1 MVMSNEDTQVQYTQ
15 HAFLVVWGWFAEHIG
30 LIEHLMGV
38 PLKQKHYHHRPQT
51 KVLEFLVAILAGL
64 RHLQDISRAAHPL
77 DQDQAVAEAWGQP
90 EWADYSGISR
100 TLSRVSWAEARQIAG
115 VLDQVSQPYL
125 DAELKLLH
133 WQGQRLR
140 LDGDL
145 TGIPVSN
152 TSQTYPHAAFGHM
165 DADIRLGYQ
174 AGIVSLGSPTYGRLW
189 LSVAHHPGDT
199 VSCTQAEALVLAAE
213 ARTGMRPRRRT
224 ELLRQRI
231 QAFQQQIAQTRERRQ
246 TQEQVVPQA
255 KDRLTQA
262 EQQKQERQQQMED
275 LEKEYQAR
283 QRTERPTSQ
292 LAQARQRLQ
301 AAGKRCQ
308 SRQRA
313 WQEAQRRLDK
323 TTARLSQQQLEL
335 TNLYQ
340 RLIRF
345 EQENAANPQPI
356 EAEFRLDAGFGTYEN
371 VALLIEMG
379 YELYTKPHSHRVVAY
394 LKTQVDDKSAWTRV
408 GANAE
413 LVAWPNLPLKNCPYP
428 LDVALERFYT
438 GKTLKHSAL
447 VHFGTDAVTQN
458 LPGWFQQYNGR
469 QTIEAGI
476 KESKQVFY
484 LHHLKVRSEP
494 AIYLQECFVIFA
506 ANFIRWASHWLA
518 DHAQPTENAL
528 NVRKLGVKR
537 QVQVAAHVSAQV
549 IRSSEG
555 KLLKFS
561 EHSAFAGQ
569 VLKIA
574 GNHVSVPQKVKS

>member
-1 MVMSNEDTQVQYTQ
+1 MSNEEIHVQHTQ

-30 LIEHLMGV
+30 LIEQLERV
-38 PLKQKHYHHRPQT
+38 PLKQKRYHHKPQT

-64 RHLQDISRAAHPL
+64 RHLQDMSRAAHPL

-90 EWADYSGISR
+90 AWADYSGVSR
-100 TLSRVSWAEARQIAG
+100 TLSRVSWAEARQMAA

-125 DAELKLLH
+125 DTEVKRLH
-133 WQGQRLR
+133 GQGQRLR

-145 TGIPVSN
+145 TGLPVSN

-165 DADIRLGYQ
+165 DAEIRLGYQ
-174 AGIVSLGSPTYGRLW
+174 AGVVSLESPTYGRLW

-199 VSCTQAEALVLAAE
+199 VSCTQAEALVLTAE
-213 ARTGMRPRRRT
+213 ARLGRRPWRRT
-224 ELLRQRI
+224 DLLRQRI
-231 QAFQQQIAQTRERRQ
+231 VAFEQQVALTRQRR
-246 TQEQVVPQA
+246 TLQEQELQQA
-255 KDRLTQA
+255 KDRLAEA
-262 EQQKQERQQQMED
+262 EQQKQTRQQQ
-275 LEKEYQAR
+275 LEALEQTYQAQ
-283 QRTERPTSQ
+283 QRRERPTSQ

-308 SRQRA
+308 SRQQA
-313 WQEAQRRLDK
+313 WQDAQRRLDK
-323 TTARLSQQQLEL
+323 TTTRLSQQLGEL
-335 TNLYQ
+335 TRLYQ
-340 RLIRF
+340 RLSRF
-345 EQENAANPQPI
+345 EQENVANAQPL

-379 YELYTKPHSHRVVAY
+379 YEVYTKPHSHHVVTY
-394 LKTQVDDKSAWTRV
+394 LKKQLNEQTHWTRV

-413 LVAWPNLPLKNCPYP
+413 LVAWPNLSLKNCPYP

-447 VHFGTDAVTQN
+447 FHFGTDPVTQN
-458 LPGWFQQYNGR
+458 LSGWFEQYNGR
-469 QTIEAGI
+469 QIIEAGI
-476 KESKQVFY
+476 KECKHVFY

-494 AIYLQECFVIFA
+494 AIYLQECFVVFD
-506 ANFIRWASHWLA
+506 ANFIRLASQWLA
-518 DHAQPTENAL
+518 DQVQPAENAL
-528 NVRKLGVKR
+528 NLGKLSVKR

-549 IRSSEG
+549 IRSSES

-574 GNHVSVPQKVKS
+574 GNQTTPSPQVKS